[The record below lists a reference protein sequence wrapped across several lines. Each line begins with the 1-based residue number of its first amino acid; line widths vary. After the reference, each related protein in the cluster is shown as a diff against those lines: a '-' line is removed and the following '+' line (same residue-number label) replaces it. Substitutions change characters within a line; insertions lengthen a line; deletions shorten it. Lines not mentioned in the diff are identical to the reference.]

1 MELIHLFQFS
11 FTPGLRTNSYIVR
24 HLTKLWPGSAI
35 GLKNEKKEH
44 GEKQIVS
51 EESKAGKGRPY
62 PSPFYRLARLA
73 RRFFLVLVPK
83 PHSGAWS
90 QANFGP
96 SM

>member
-11 FTPGLRTNSYIVR
+11 FLFGLTTNSYIVR
-24 HLTKLWPGSAI
+24 HLTNLGLGSAI
-35 GLKNEKKEH
+35 GLKSEKKEH

-73 RRFFLVLVPK
+73 RHFVSVLVPQ

>member
-1 MELIHLFQFS
+1 M
-11 FTPGLRTNSYIVR
+11 
-24 HLTKLWPGSAI
+24 A
-35 GLKNEKKEH
+35 KN
-44 GEKQIVS
+44 QIAS
-51 EESKAGKGRPY
+51 EESEAVKGRPY

-73 RRFFLVLVPK
+73 RHFVSVLVPQ